1 MHNIPV
7 IFKAEFSTSLL
18 QSHDPSEIIQ
28 TFWFGAQKT
37 FLIIIIMLFFQV
49 YLMNRK
55 FRTAFIWNINI
66 LYHYIYKYVF
76 III

>member
-1 MHNIPV
+1 MQFIPV

-37 FLIIIIMLFFQV
+37 FLLIIIMLLKTAEYIFFSG
-49 YLMNRK
+49 L
-55 FRTAFIWNINI
+55 FDE
-66 LYHYIYKYVF
+66 
-76 III
+76 